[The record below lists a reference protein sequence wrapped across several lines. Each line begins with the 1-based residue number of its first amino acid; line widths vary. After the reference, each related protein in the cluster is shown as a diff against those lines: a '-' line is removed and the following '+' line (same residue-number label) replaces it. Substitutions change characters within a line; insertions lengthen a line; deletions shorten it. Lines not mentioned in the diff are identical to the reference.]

1 MFNAAS
7 IKQYFNTWGTECFI
21 FPWSP
26 KLGLCLAS
34 FAFEACLYC
43 PRAEH
48 ILYTFGYR
56 SDAPTINH
64 NSSAPRVCDSDR
76 TADEDAEQIELF
88 VITAYP
94 NTRMPAIIPPAPG
107 MAGGKWNS
115 PLCSVILLDFF
126 PSLLLLTAFIF
137 GVWESSSCT
146 DSRRSCRRGQNK
158 NRKDEV
164 RVKGGTR
171 WGQLT
176 CW

>member
-94 NTRMPAIIPPAPG
+94 NTGMPAIIPPAPG

-126 PSLLLLTAFIF
+126 PPSFFWLHSFSGIENHHPAQILGGHA
-137 GVWESSSCT
+137 
-146 DSRRSCRRGQNK
+146 
-158 NRKDEV
+158 DEG
-164 RVKGGTR
+164 KIKTGKTR
-171 WGQLT
+171 WE
-176 CW
+176 